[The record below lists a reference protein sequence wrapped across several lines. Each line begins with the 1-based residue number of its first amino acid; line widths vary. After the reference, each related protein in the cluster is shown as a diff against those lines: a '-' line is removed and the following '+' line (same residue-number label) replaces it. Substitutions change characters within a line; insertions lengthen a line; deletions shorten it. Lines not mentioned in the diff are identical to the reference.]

1 MFLTWLINNNILFS
15 ELLNIKC
22 RDIKIKL
29 KELKNNLNIQIFVN
43 NLRKNLKFLK
53 NTYFVKTLKHNKQL

>member
-29 KELKNNLNIQIFVN
+29 KELKNNLNIQIFVD